1 MIYSPISEIGVF
13 WLVVKCTPDF
23 ACHILWGYLKN
34 FFQITFSIFLG
45 GVFSKRGYQQA
56 IPLCLPNNCSWDS
69 KTGQYV
75 QTEEERRSLYVV
87 EEALEQLRKIK
98 GKFLS
103 DNSLSYGIILLSLYH
118 WLKLSICQL
127 GWCCN
132 TLINWWNFLH
142 MWLIFNNYHWPHTA

>member
-1 MIYSPISEIGVF
+1 MTYSPISEICVF
-13 WLVVKCTPDF
+13 WLGSEMHTGLCVSYFMRVF
-23 ACHILWGYLKN
+23 KN
-34 FFQITFSIFLG
+34 LFFRLHFLFFLG

-118 WLKLSICQL
+118 
-127 GWCCN
+127 
-132 TLINWWNFLH
+132 
-142 MWLIFNNYHWPHTA
+142 